1 MAFVLDSSVALSWCF
16 EDEVTEA
23 TLRIR
28 ERLSTE
34 RAVVPSLWLLEV
46 ANVLLLGARRGRL
59 TAEAAAEFADLLL
72 GLPIDVV
79 EPERDIADLMQ
90 LAAEHRLTAYDAAYL
105 QVAAARRLPL
115 ATLDATLAGAA
126 RSAGVAL
133 LG

>member
-115 ATLDATLAGAA
+115 ATLDATLAEAA

-133 LG
+133 LR

>member
-59 TAEAAAEFADLLL
+59 TAEAAAEFADLWV

-90 LAAEHRLTAYDAAYL
+90 LAGEHRLTAYDAAYL

-115 ATLDATLAGAA
+115 ATLDATLAEAA

-133 LG
+133 LR

>member
-59 TAEAAAEFADLLL
+59 TAEAAAEFADLLV

-115 ATLDATLAGAA
+115 ATLDATLAEATRA
-126 RSAGVAL
+126 AGVGL

>member
-59 TAEAAAEFADLLL
+59 TAEAAAEFADLLV

>member
-46 ANVLLLGARRGRL
+46 AHVLLLGARRGRL
-59 TAEAAAEFADLLL
+59 TAEAAAEFADLLV

>member
-46 ANVLLLGARRGRL
+46 AHVLLLGARRGRL

>member
-46 ANVLLLGARRGRL
+46 AHVLLLGARRGRL

-105 QVAAARRLPL
+105 QVAAACRLPL
-115 ATLDATLAGAA
+115 ATLDATLAEAA
-126 RSAGVAL
+126 RAAGVDL

>member
-46 ANVLLLGARRGRL
+46 AHVLLLGARRGRL
-59 TAEAAAEFADLLL
+59 TAEAAAEFADLLV

-90 LAAEHRLTAYDAAYL
+90 LAAEHRLT
-105 QVAAARRLPL
+105 
-115 ATLDATLAGAA
+115 LAGAA

>member
-115 ATLDATLAGAA
+115 ATLDATLAEAA
-126 RSAGVAL
+126 RAAGVGL

>member
-46 ANVLLLGARRGRL
+46 AHVLLLGARRGRL
-59 TAEAAAEFADLLL
+59 TAEAAAEFADLLV

-115 ATLDATLAGAA
+115 ATLDATLAEAA

-133 LG
+133 LR

>member
-46 ANVLLLGARRGRL
+46 AHVLLLGARRGRL
-59 TAEAAAEFADLLL
+59 TAEAAAEFADLLV

-126 RSAGVAL
+126 RSAGVDL

>member
-90 LAAEHRLTAYDAAYL
+90 LAAEHRLTAYDKAYL

-115 ATLDATLAGAA
+115 ATMDATLAEAA
-126 RSAGVAL
+126 RAAGVDL

>member
-46 ANVLLLGARRGRL
+46 
-59 TAEAAAEFADLLL
+59 
-72 GLPIDVV
+72 
-79 EPERDIADLMQ
+79 
-90 LAAEHRLTAYDAAYL
+90 TAYDAAYL

-115 ATLDATLAGAA
+115 ATLDATLAEAA
-126 RSAGVAL
+126 RAAGVDL

>member
-59 TAEAAAEFADLLL
+59 TAEAAAEFADLLV

-115 ATLDATLAGAA
+115 ATLDATLAEAA
-126 RSAGVAL
+126 RAAGVGL